1 MRQEN
6 RSICFRIFTGW
17 LLVGMAAGFLL
28 ALAVTFQ
35 EYRSFSEWAGAVLKQ
50 DIERKESGTQE
61 IDLRERFAAALKNSS
76 PSDRVSGE
84 DWLQEYGYR
93 PWGRLGK
100 HAASLS
106 VLCVLMSES
115 IGWSLYVRQRKR
127 QKREEQRIE
136 ELTRY
141 LLAAERGEAAV
152 LSCRE
157 DAFSHLEDAIYKAV
171 MELKSTKE
179 AAVRGHEVLSGRIAD
194 IAHQL
199 KTPITSMLL
208 MTELL
213 EDQQTEEGRECLQR
227 LCSQIHRLQNLVH
240 ALLSMA
246 KLESHAI
253 RYEMEAID
261 VESLIEGA
269 AGPLL
274 ELLQSRQIRLDASG
288 EAAFIRADRQWTEE
302 AILNVLKN
310 CAEHTPIGGLIRVR
324 WLENPLY
331 TEIRFT
337 DGGKGFSKKD
347 LPHLF
352 ERFYR
357 GEGAQKDSAGIG
369 LALAKLI
376 AEQQNGQ
383 IYAENTIDGHAGFL
397 LRFYR

>member
-1 MRQEN
+1 MRQED
-6 RSICFRIFTGW
+6 RGIRCRIFAGC
-17 LLVGMAAGFLL
+17 LLAGMAAGLLL
-28 ALAVTFQ
+28 AFSVTFQ
-35 EYRSFSEWAGAVLKQ
+35 EYRGFSEWVGAALEQ
-50 DIERKESGTQE
+50 DADMGEMHGIQ
-61 IDLRERFAAALKNSS
+61 ERFAAALKHRG
-76 PSDRVSGE
+76 PSDRAAGE
-84 DWLQEYGYR
+84 SWLREYGYR
-93 PWGRLGK
+93 PWGRLGQ
-100 HAASLS
+100 HAVVLS
-106 VLCVLMSES
+106 VFCILMSEG
-115 IGWSLYVRQRKR
+115 IGWSLYWRQRKQ
-127 QKREEQRIE
+127 QKREEERIE

-152 LSCRE
+152 LSRRE

-227 LCSQIHRLQNLVH
+227 LGSQIRRLQNLVH

-246 KLESHAI
+246 KLESHTI
-253 RYEMEAID
+253 RYETEAVD

-269 AGPLL
+269 AEPLL

-288 EAAFIRADRQWTEE
+288 ETAFIRADRQWTEE
-302 AILNVLKN
+302 AVLNVLKN
-310 CAEHTPIGGLIRVR
+310 CAEHTPTGGQIRVR
-324 WLENPLY
+324 WQENPLY